1 MFSHTAYW
9 LATALSF
16 ILLSG
21 CASSLPDQGPM
32 QRFRD
37 AVRSY
42 DNTLTKTERDAAI
55 SDLKDEKDRQRAHV
69 RRVKEAPKAN

>member
-1 MFSHTAYW
+1 
-9 LATALSF
+9 
-16 ILLSG
+16 
-21 CASSLPDQGPM
+21 M

-42 DNTLTKTERDAAI
+42 DHTLTKTERDAAI